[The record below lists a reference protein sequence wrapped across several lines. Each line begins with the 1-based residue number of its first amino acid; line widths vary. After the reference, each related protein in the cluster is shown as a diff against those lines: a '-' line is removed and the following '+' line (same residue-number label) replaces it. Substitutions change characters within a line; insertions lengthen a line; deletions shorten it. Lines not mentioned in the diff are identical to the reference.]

1 MARGKLSVC
10 MIVRDEALM
19 LADCLASIKGVFH
32 QLVVVDTGST
42 DDTVAIAK
50 SFGAQ
55 VHHFEWV
62 DDFAAA
68 RNESIRH
75 ATGDWILWLDADER
89 LRSDSVEPLRKLLT
103 PAHRPTIYRVMIRNL
118 QQDQLNFTLSV
129 FHRLISNHGGIR
141 FSGRIHEQVSPSLK
155 AVGGR
160 EKPSDIVLDHL
171 GYALDSDE
179 LLAKRKRYQVLL
191 ELMTK
196 EQPDSAYA
204 HFTLGQNCALTGDY
218 EAALQA
224 YLRALEI
231 GEFTGMTAI
240 PLLNST
246 AEACW
251 ELGRIEDAEKYAR
264 QSLANTEGQSDA
276 NFRLYKVMRSRGDI
290 EGQIQCLEKVLT
302 VTVKV
307 KRGIH
312 GGFRQDILLP
322 EQHIL
327 FSLGE
332 LYLSV
337 ENFGG
342 AEKVLRRCLDLEPG
356 SRETR
361 ERLAS
366 ALAQLGRWED
376 LLVILN
382 ELPRPLPDQF
392 RELGGVALIKL
403 RRFEEAIVYYGV
415 WLKDHPAHE
424 GIRRRLAG
432 LHAKIGNVAAAERLL
447 REAPRS

>member
-19 LADCLASIKGVFH
+19 LSDCLASIKEVAH
-32 QLVVVDTGST
+32 QVVVVDTGST

-55 VHHFEWV
+55 VHHFKWV

-68 RNESIRH
+68 RNESISH

-89 LRSDSVEPLRKLLT
+89 LMPDSVDPLRKLLT
-103 PAHRPTIYRVMIRNL
+103 PAHRPTIYQVLIRNL
-118 QQDQLNFTLSV
+118 QKDQLNFTLSMA
-129 FHRLISNHGGIR
+129 HRLISNHGGIR
-141 FSGRIHEQVSPSLK
+141 FSGRIHEQVRPSLK
-155 AVGGR
+155 AVRGR

-171 GYALDSDE
+171 GYALDSDD

-191 ELMTK
+191 ELMAK

-204 HFTLGQNCALTGDY
+204 HFTLGQNCALTGNY

-231 GEFTGMTAI
+231 GEFTGMAAI
-240 PLLNST
+240 PLLNTT

-264 QSLANTEGQSDA
+264 QSLAITEGQSDA

-290 EGQIQCLEKVLT
+290 QGQIQCLEKVLA
-302 VTVKV
+302 VTVKM

-312 GGFRQDILLP
+312 GGFLQDILLP
-322 EQHIL
+322 EQHVL

-332 LYLSV
+332 LYLSI
-337 ENFGG
+337 EDFAK

-356 SRETR
+356 SREAR

-366 ALAQLGRWED
+366 ALAHLGRWED

-392 RELGGVALIKL
+392 RELGGLALIKL
-403 RRFEEAIVYYGV
+403 RRFEEAIVYYGA
-415 WLKDHPAHE
+415 WLKDHPSHE

-432 LHAKIGNVAAAERLL
+432 LHAKVGNVAAAERLL

>member
-1 MARGKLSVC
+1 
-10 MIVRDEALM
+10 
-19 LADCLASIKGVFH
+19 
-32 QLVVVDTGST
+32 
-42 DDTVAIAK
+42 
-50 SFGAQ
+50 
-55 VHHFEWV
+55 
-62 DDFAAA
+62 
-68 RNESIRH
+68 
-75 ATGDWILWLDADER
+75 
-89 LRSDSVEPLRKLLT
+89 
-103 PAHRPTIYRVMIRNL
+103 
-118 QQDQLNFTLSV
+118 
-129 FHRLISNHGGIR
+129 
-141 FSGRIHEQVSPSLK
+141 
-155 AVGGR
+155 
-160 EKPSDIVLDHL
+160 
-171 GYALDSDE
+171 
-179 LLAKRKRYQVLL
+179 
-191 ELMTK
+191 
-196 EQPDSAYA
+196 
-204 HFTLGQNCALTGDY
+204 
-218 EAALQA
+218 
-224 YLRALEI
+224 
-231 GEFTGMTAI
+231 
-240 PLLNST
+240 
-246 AEACW
+246 
-251 ELGRIEDAEKYAR
+251 
-264 QSLANTEGQSDA
+264 
-276 NFRLYKVMRSRGDI
+276 MRSRGDI